1 MCLEVIDKVIFCTV
15 GPNQMTLVDMW
26 RMIHQSKA
34 KVVVMVTNAVESGK
48 VCGKVKI
55 TGWSAKIY

>member
-55 TGWSAKIY
+55 TG

>member
-1 MCLEVIDKVIFCTV
+1 MVSFYTA
-15 GPNQMTLVDMW
+15 GPNQTTLVDMW

-48 VCGKVKI
+48 VCDK
-55 TGWSAKIY
+55 AKIIG